1 MIFESSNIA
10 FGRNETFALR
20 YNWIYKGLSALKE
33 NKDIFTSPEAL
44 NTLGVGK
51 NMLGSI
57 RYWLSAYQLT
67 DQSSPSELTNF
78 ANYLLDPDDGKDPF
92 LEDINSLWLLH
103 WKLCTNPALATMY
116 FWFFNHFTQTTFS
129 KLQVFNELTS
139 WLENNTT
146 KSVSPKTLERDLNL
160 LLKSYLGAN
169 IQDQAIE
176 EQLENP
182 FHELNLISKNS
193 DGIYNCFIR
202 DRDSMDYRL
211 LGFFIADIQS
221 FFSNVDLLS
230 QPRDFKQIPVSQIL
244 NSDEFSSI
252 QKIFKTSEDSL
263 YGSLDRLSK
272 TYPKLFKIDETAG
285 QKSLFI
291 LEKLNPY
298 QFLDDFFNSKS

>member
-1 MIFESSNIA
+1 MIFNSSTVA
-10 FGRNETFALR
+10 FGRNETFSLR

-33 NKDIFTSPEAL
+33 NEDIFTSPDAL

-51 NMLGSI
+51 NMMGSM

-67 DQSSPSELTNF
+67 DQNNPSELTSF
-78 ANYLLDPDDGKDPF
+78 ACYLLDPEKGKDPF
-92 LEDINSLWLLH
+92 LEDVNSLWLLH

-129 KLQVFNELTS
+129 KLQVFNELTI
-139 WLENNTT
+139 WLENNST
-146 KSVSPKTLERDLNL
+146 KSVSPKTLERDVNL

-169 IQDQAIE
+169 VEDQAVE

-193 DGIYNCFIR
+193 DGIYNCFVR
-202 DRDSMDYRL
+202 DRDSMDCRL

-221 FFSNVDLLS
+221 FFSNEDLLS

-244 NSDEFSSI
+244 NSDEFPSI
-252 QKIFKTSEDSL
+252 QKIFKTSEESL
-263 YGSLDRLSK
+263 FLSLEKLVK
-272 TYPKLFKIDETAG
+272 KYPKLFAISDTAN

-291 LEKLNPY
+291 KTKLDPY
-298 QFLDDFFNSKS
+298 EFLNDFFN

>member
-1 MIFESSNIA
+1 MIFNSSTVA
-10 FGRNETFALR
+10 FGRNETFSLR

-33 NKDIFTSPEAL
+33 NEDIFTSPDAL

-51 NMLGSI
+51 NMMGSM

-67 DQSSPSELTNF
+67 DQNNPSELTSF
-78 ANYLLDPDDGKDPF
+78 ANYLLDPEKGKDPF
-92 LEDINSLWLLH
+92 LEDVNSLWLLH

-129 KLQVFNELTS
+129 KLQVFNELTI
-139 WLENNTT
+139 WLDNNST
-146 KSVSPKTLERDLNL
+146 KSVSPKTLERDVNL

-169 IQDQAIE
+169 VEDQAVE

-193 DGIYNCFIR
+193 DGIYNCFVR
-202 DRDSMDYRL
+202 DRDSMDFRL

-230 QPRDFKQIPVSQIL
+230 LPRDFKQIPVSQIL
-244 NSDEFSSI
+244 NSDEFPSI
-252 QKIFKTSEDSL
+252 QKIFKTSEESL
-263 YGSLDRLSK
+263 FLSLEKLVK
-272 TYPKLFKIDETAG
+272 KYPKLFAISDTAN

-291 LEKLNPY
+291 KTKLDPY
-298 QFLDDFFNSKS
+298 KFLNDFFN